1 MIQRQSIRRR
11 SAGGFTMLEVA
22 VAIFLAAVAGSILT
36 LGTLSSADT
45 TENTLN
51 ECIAMGMAQQL
62 MDEVVGTRYCLYSAT
77 GVDTAH
83 DAVLQPIPAHVCNG
97 TRQLFTDNEDF
108 NGFQNSPPVDE
119 WGITLGTDDGAG
131 GQRPANFWA
140 PTPRYAKWQ
149 QQISVYYV
157 SEPNWSVP
165 ATSPTN
171 YRAVVITIVYLDPV
185 RGPQP
190 LATLRRVIGYVPP
203 LF

>member
-1 MIQRQSIRRR
+1 
-11 SAGGFTMLEVA
+11 MLEGA
-22 VAIFLAAVAGSILT
+22 VAIFLASIAGSVLV
-36 LGTLSSADT
+36 LGTLSSAST

-77 GVDTAH
+77 GADTAH
-83 DAVLQPIPAHVCNG
+83 DAVLAPIASHTCNG

-108 NGFQNSPPVDE
+108 NGFQSSPPVDA
-119 WGITLGTDDGAG
+119 WGITLGTDDGSG
-131 GQRPANFWA
+131 GQRPANFQA
-140 PTPRYAKWQ
+140 PTARYANWQ
-149 QQISVYYV
+149 QKISVYYV
-157 SEPNWSVP
+157 SEPNWATP

-171 YRAVVITIVYLDPV
+171 YRAVVVTISYLDPL
-185 RGPQP
+185 RGLQP